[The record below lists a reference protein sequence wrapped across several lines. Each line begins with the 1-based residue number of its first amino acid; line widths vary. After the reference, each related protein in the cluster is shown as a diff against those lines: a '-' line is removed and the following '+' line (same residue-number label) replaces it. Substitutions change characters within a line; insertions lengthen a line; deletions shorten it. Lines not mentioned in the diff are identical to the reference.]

1 VSGIPKPNVSALESV
16 FEKLSDLKVKEAKE
30 QIKAQASGSN
40 SRRGRGRGRSGGR
53 NTP

>member
-1 VSGIPKPNVSALESV
+1 VSALESV